1 MSVLRQLGRAYQT
14 ASLGFLLYKLAT
26 LAVNALA
33 FRVLR
38 VRPPAPAAPSVSIL
52 VPARDEA
59 SNLPHTLPRLLAQTR
74 INQAGTDQG
83 KLEVLVLDD
92 QSGDDTARIAA
103 ELMAGVLGARLLAG
117 QPRPPGWHGKPWA
130 CMQLARAAS
139 GEVLIFTDAD
149 VCWEAGTLASLLFE
163 LETSRAD
170 LLTVWPRQETRKWGE
185 RLLAPLIDDVLLS
198 ILPAP
203 ITRLPFASMS
213 AGNGQLMAFRRAAY
227 LRVGGHGLVRGEV
240 LEDVSFAARLKARGG
255 RVALALGGDLMS
267 VRMYRSYAGAGGAVE
282 GFAKSLYAVHGGSRS
297 LMALSWLWHFAVYTL
312 PWLRLLGG
320 RPQSGRSRFSRSQ
333 STLTQSTLIA
343 LGLLERLLV
352 NLKTGRS
359 THADLLEVLLTP
371 ATSLAALPVYLLA
384 LRRNYRWKGRE
395 YSRNTA
401 SRETEQSRTGGQP

>member
-1 MSVLRQLGRAYQT
+1 MNALRQLGRAYQT
-14 ASLGFLLYKLAT
+14 ASLGFLLYKLVT

-38 VRPPAPAAPSVSIL
+38 PRSPMPAAAAPSVSIL

-59 SNLPHTLPRLLAQTR
+59 ANLPHTLPRLLAQ
-74 INQAGTDQG
+74 AGTDQTG
-83 KLEVLVLDD
+83 TIQGALEVLVLDD

-103 ELMAGVLGARLLAG
+103 DLMAGVPGARLISG

-130 CMQLARAAS
+130 CMQLAQAAS

-149 VCWEAGTLASLLFE
+149 VCWAPGTLASLLFE

-227 LRVGGHGLVRGEV
+227 LRVGGHELVRGEV

-282 GFAKSLYAVHGGSRS
+282 GFAKSLHAVHGGSRS

-312 PWLRLLGG
+312 PWLRGQPL
-320 RPQSGRSRFSRSQ
+320 
-333 STLTQSTLIA
+333 LIA

-371 ATSLAALPVYLLA
+371 ITSLAALPVYLLA
-384 LRRNYRWKGRE
+384 LRKTYRWKGRE
-395 YSRNTA
+395 YSRNT
-401 SRETEQSRTGGQP
+401 EPSRTGGQP

>member
-1 MSVLRQLGRAYQT
+1 MNALRQLGRAYQT
-14 ASLGFLLYKLAT
+14 ASLGFLLYKLVT

-38 VRPPAPAAPSVSIL
+38 PCPPMSAPVLTAPSVSIL

-59 SNLPHTLPRLLAQTR
+59 ANLPHTLPRLLAQT
-74 INQAGTDQG
+74 NASQG
-83 KLEVLVLDD
+83 LREVLVLND

-103 ELMAGVLGARLLAG
+103 DLMADVPGARLLSG

-130 CMQLARAAS
+130 CMQLAQAAR

-149 VCWEAGTLASLLFE
+149 VCWEPGTLASLLFE

-227 LRVGGHGLVRGEV
+227 LRVGGHGLVRSEV

-282 GFAKSLYAVHGGSRS
+282 GFAKSLHAVHGGSRS

-312 PWLRLLGG
+312 PLLRLLGG
-320 RPQSGRSRFSRSQ
+320 RPRPGNPQSA
-333 STLTQSTLIA
+333 LIA

-352 NLKTGRS
+352 NLKTGR
-359 THADLLEVLLTP
+359 TTPPDLLEVLLTP
-371 ATSLAALPVYLLA
+371 VTSLAALPVYLLA
-384 LRRNYRWKGRE
+384 FRKNYRWKGRE
-395 YSRNTA
+395 YSRDTN
-401 SRETEQSRTGGQP
+401 SRGTEQSRVGGQP

>member
-1 MSVLRQLGRAYQT
+1 MSALRQLGRAYQT
-14 ASLGFLLYKLAT
+14 ASLGFLLYKLVT

-38 VRPPAPAAPSVSIL
+38 PRSPVPAAPSVSIL

-59 SNLPHTLPRLLAQTR
+59 ANLPHTLPRLLM
-74 INQAGTDQG
+74 QG
-83 KLEVLVLDD
+83 AHEVLILDD
-92 QSGDDTARIAA
+92 QSGDGTARIATD
-103 ELMAGVLGARLLAG
+103 LTAGVPGARLLSG

-130 CMQLARAAS
+130 CMQLAQAAS

-282 GFAKSLYAVHGGSRS
+282 GFAKSLHAVHGGSRA

-320 RPQSGRSRFSRSQ
+320 RPQSG
-333 STLTQSTLIA
+333 TQPGLIA

-371 ATSLAALPVYLLA
+371 VTSLAALPVYLLA
-384 LRRNYRWKGRE
+384 FRRNYRWKGRE
-395 YSRNTA
+395 YSRD
-401 SRETEQSRTGGQP
+401 TERSRTGGQP

>member
-1 MSVLRQLGRAYQT
+1 MSALRQLGRAYQT
-14 ASLGFLLYKLAT
+14 ASLGFLLYKLVT

-38 VRPPAPAAPSVSIL
+38 PCPPMTAAAPSVSIL

-59 SNLPHTLPRLLAQTR
+59 ANLPHTLPRLLT
-74 INQAGTDQG
+74 QG
-83 KLEVLVLDD
+83 AHEVLILDD

-103 ELMAGVLGARLLAG
+103 ELMAGVPGARLLCG

-130 CMQLARAAS
+130 CMQLAWAAS

-282 GFAKSLYAVHGGSRS
+282 GFAKSLHAVHGGSRA

-320 RPQSGRSRFSRSQ
+320 RPQSGRSHSSRSQ
-333 STLTQSTLIA
+333 SSLIA

-371 ATSLAALPVYLLA
+371 VTSLAALPVYLLA

-395 YSRNTA
+395 YSRETA
-401 SRETEQSRTGGQP
+401 SRETGQFRTGGQP